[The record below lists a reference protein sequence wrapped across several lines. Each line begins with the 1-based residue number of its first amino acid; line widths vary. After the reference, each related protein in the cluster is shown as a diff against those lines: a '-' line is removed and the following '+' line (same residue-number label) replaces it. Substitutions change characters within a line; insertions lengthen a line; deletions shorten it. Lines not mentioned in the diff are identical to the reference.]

1 MTTTELILFV
11 ALVFNALLSLRLSVK
26 LSRTERN
33 LQLLDADFDAYINQ
47 DALVFALEG
56 EDDE

>member
-11 ALVFNALLSLRLSVK
+11 ALVINALLSLRLSVK

-47 DALVFALEG
+47 DALVFSLEG